1 MAYRGDDLDLR
12 TPASRGTAREGYR
25 GETTNGITGATGGL
39 NGLRPRNGAAMRSEP
54 TVVDDTVLSCCNH
67 AYDIALAHGAA
78 EVRLEHLV
86 HALTRVEAAAE
97 ILEERGIRE
106 AHLRRE
112 SAAVI
117 ASEIPVGLAHSH
129 SAPRSS
135 IELEDVLR
143 RASELATSRA
153 SGAGVVDLLWVL
165 LNYDRTIPA
174 IALLLRHATDWQK
187 WDWPH
192 RRTETRRD
200 DTRRDEVRRDDMRRD
215 DTRRD
220 DVRRDE
226 LRREEIRREPAPR
239 VETAYYSERRAA
251 YVEPPRPQVETVYV
265 EVPRGRPEPV
275 YAEPPRV
282 RTETVYVA
290 PNNDNVISRLE
301 QMDASIRTLQAD
313 AAADR
318 RMLTDLIRELQR
330 DIAVSRNDAPAI
342 PAGLFDRL
350 SDVERT
356 VELRLEDLSRTA
368 LALTDRL
375 HGVEKA
381 ISNTHA
387 DGARN
392 WSAVTDRLRNIDA
405 GFAGLS
411 AAGGPDL
418 SGLTGLGDLVTEQL
432 VSVTDK
438 LNNLEQSMGAR
449 DAQNL
454 QVLGAVAERL
464 KAVEDN
470 SHVQANAFGER
481 LKAFEASVLSQANS
495 GGSMQSLVNER
506 FQALQHVFDQQRADL
521 TTAVSGQS
529 QPVIERMR
537 QLETALDR
545 RHSEGAQVWKS
556 LGDRIG
562 QLEGFMKQQ
571 DDRSVATA
579 KAHERDLTEVH
590 DALLKLGT
598 NQQTLSEN
606 LDQWRGET
614 GGDLSIISNRL
625 ELLERSSAKPLEMLT
640 QMQTDII
647 GLQQVAVADY
657 DHERRG
663 FRHWLFGTDEVF
675 ASSWHDET
683 KQVRE
688 RLKELRTRK
697 A

>member
-1 MAYRGDDLDLR
+1 MTMAYRGDDLDLR
-12 TPASRGTAREGYR
+12 TPSSRGSRESYRGDVAGTGSGTNGARARNGSTAR
-25 GETTNGITGATGGL
+25 T
-39 NGLRPRNGAAMRSEP
+39 EP
-54 TVVDDTVLSCCNH
+54 TVVDETVLACCNH
-67 AYDIALAHGAA
+67 AYDIALAHGAS

-97 ILEERGIRE
+97 ILEDRGIRE

-143 RASELATSRA
+143 RASDMATART
-153 SGAGVVDLLWVL
+153 SGASVHDLLWVL
-165 LNYDRTIPA
+165 LNYDRNIPA
-174 IALLLRHATDWQK
+174 IALLLRHAADWQT

-192 RRTETRRD
+192 RRAEPRRD
-200 DTRRDEVRRDDMRRD
+200 DVRRDDMRRD
-215 DTRRD
+215 ETWRD
-220 DVRRDE
+220 DMRRDE

-239 VETAYYSERRAA
+239 VETAYYPERRQA
-251 YVEPPRPQVETVYV
+251 YTEPPRPREASYIETS
-265 EVPRGRPEPV
+265 R
-275 YAEPPRV
+275 PRV
-282 RTETVYVA
+282 EPTYGA
-290 PNNDNVISRLE
+290 QNNDVVLSRLD

-330 DIAVSRNDAPAI
+330 DVIASRNEVPGI

-368 LALTDRL
+368 TALTDRL

-381 ISNTHA
+381 VTGGMSE
-387 DGARN
+387 GARN
-392 WSAVTDRLRNIDA
+392 WAAMGDRLKAIDR
-405 GFAGLS
+405 GLS
-411 AAGGPDL
+411 SASDGNL
-418 SGLTGLGDLVTEQL
+418 SGLGDLVTEQL

-438 LNNLEQSMGAR
+438 LAGLEKTMETR
-449 DAQNL
+449 DQQN
-454 QVLGAVAERL
+454 QRVLVTVAERL
-464 KAVEDN
+464 KAIEEGGAA
-470 SHVQANAFGER
+470 Q
-481 LKAFEASVLSQANS
+481 
-495 GGSMQSLVNER
+495 GGSGATMQTLLNER
-506 FQALQHVFDQQRADL
+506 FQALRQVFDQQRTDL
-521 TTAVSGQS
+521 TTAVATQS

-545 RHSEGAQVWKS
+545 RNSEGVQIWKS
-556 LGDRIG
+556 MSDRIG
-562 QLEGFMKQQ
+562 QLEGFMKLQ

-625 ELLERSSAKPLEMLT
+625 ELLERSTAKPLELMA
-640 QMQTDII
+640 QMQTDIQ
-647 GLQQVAVADY
+647 GLQKVAIADY
-657 DHERRG
+657 DHGRRG
-663 FRHWLFGTDEVF
+663 FKTWLFGTDEVF
-675 ASSWHDET
+675 AHGWRDET
-683 KQVRE
+683 QQVRE
-688 RLKELRTRK
+688 RLQELRTRK
-697 A
+697 T